1 MQPHLSTKS
10 LTYSVSSLDEASLLL
25 ACEQGKQQSSKRRNH
40 QYEQQRG
47 GPRPVLVL
55 VRVLFLVAV
64 AVAIGNTL
72 RLFLRM
78 SSRADYPSE
87 TLFLDTVWELGW
99 SGMQAQRLADDSLFS
114 MQAVP
119 MPMLGSSI
127 NSHHGMNASVV
138 VPDGCETTV
147 MLIRHCEKGN
157 LRSHCNYNGY
167 ERAVY
172 LSTLFGN
179 EKGDRWP
186 APSSPIYALKKTRKH
201 GHINLREVETVQF
214 IGSKLD
220 VSIDQSYSTHKTK
233 KLSETILTSIKNG
246 EKCGKVTLV
255 SWKHSDLP
263 RLAHHL
269 GTYCI
274 AKSMYLVRSMALT
287 LHFHSFLIHYITNI
301 YIYIYR
307 LWSYERVSDGLQGQA
322 I

>member
-1 MQPHLSTKS
+1 MKSYQSITQQPPHQSTKS
-10 LTYSVSSLDEASLLL
+10 LTYSVSSLDEASLML
-25 ACEQGKQQSSKRRNH
+25 ACEQGQSSRRKQLFSDQQSP
-40 QYEQQRG
+40 
-47 GPRPVLVL
+47 PRSLLVL

-78 SSRADYPSE
+78 SKQRDYPSD
-87 TLFLDTVWELGW
+87 FLDTVWELGW
-99 SGMQAQRLADDSLFS
+99 SGMQAQRLADDSFAS
-114 MQAVP
+114 MQQQVLLP
-119 MPMLGSSI
+119 PPPTMLGSSI
-127 NSHHGMNASVV
+127 NSKKHMHHHNASAV

-179 EKGDRWP
+179 EKGERWP
-186 APSSPIYALKKTRKH
+186 APSTPIYALKTGRKH
-201 GHINLREVETVQF
+201 GHINHREVETVQF

-220 VSIDQSYSTHKTK
+220 VSVDQSYGTHETNH
-233 KLSETILTSIKNG
+233 LSETILHAIGNG

-269 GTYCI
+269 GTYLFI
-274 AKSMYLVRSMALT
+274 V
-287 LHFHSFLIHYITNI
+287 F
-301 YIYIYR
+301 
-307 LWSYERVSDGLQGQA
+307 
-322 I
+322 